1 MNGSK
6 HGSGG
11 RGVLTEAQ
19 QELAERYI
27 PMARA
32 LAKPLKRLWPHVT
45 DEFDSAALMAL
56 VEAAQSFDA
65 GRQVKFSTFARH
77 RILGGL
83 RDVQRRLR
91 LRGWRVDRTRS
102 KGPKLVSLSSR
113 SEQNGR
119 VLTCDLEDP
128 PVGSEME
135 AVDEVERWL
144 RKLPRR
150 HASVCRE
157 IYLHGHSQLEAAERL
172 GFSPSRLSCVHREAI
187 AMLNGS
193 WYERP
198 FSTQQRGAEGVDEL
212 ANSEFD
218 DLHAA

>member
-1 MNGSK
+1 
-6 HGSGG
+6 
-11 RGVLTEAQ
+11 
-19 QELAERYI
+19 
-27 PMARA
+27 MARA
-32 LAKPLKRLWPHVT
+32 LAKPMKRLWPHVA
-45 DEFDSAALMAL
+45 DDFDSAALVAL

-65 GRQVKFSTFARH
+65 SRQVKFSTFARH

-83 RDVQRRLR
+83 RDIQRRLR
-91 LRGWRVDRTRS
+91 LRGWRVDRNRS

-113 SEQNGR
+113 SELNGR

-128 PVGSEME
+128 PVGSELE
-135 AVDEVERWL
+135 AIDEVERWL

-157 IYLHGHSQLEAAERL
+157 IYLHGHSQLEAAQRL
-172 GFSPSRLSCVHREAI
+172 GFSQSRLSCVHREAI

-198 FSTQQRGAEGVDEL
+198 FSVRGQEAEGPAESSHGEL
-212 ANSEFD
+212 D
-218 DLHAA
+218 DLSAA